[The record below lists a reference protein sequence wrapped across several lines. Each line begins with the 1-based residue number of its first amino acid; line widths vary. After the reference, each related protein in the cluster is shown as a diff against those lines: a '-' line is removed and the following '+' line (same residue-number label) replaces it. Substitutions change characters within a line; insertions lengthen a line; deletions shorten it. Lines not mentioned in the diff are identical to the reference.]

1 MRSRLPHAM
10 LLSGAAGIGKEHLA
24 NALAKSLLCER
35 GTPNGMPCGS
45 CEACHWFE
53 LDTHP
58 DLRRLRPSALE
69 AADSGDKP
77 ERRSSFEITIDQ
89 VRALEEFLQVG
100 GHRQGRRIIL
110 VNPAEAMNR
119 NTANALLKSLE
130 EPGEGV
136 HFILV
141 SARAD
146 ELLPTIRS
154 RCQRIPV
161 PSLRA
166 EAARSCLADLGGK
179 PELLAL
185 SGGAPFAAMRF
196 SSAET
201 ASLLDACLTTLRSG
215 PRLDPVAASQQVEA
229 ALPKVGKGGELRQLV
244 DWVQR
249 WVHDLACQLV
259 LAEPRFF
266 PKEQKGL
273 ARLAS
278 ATSAIQVSKYN
289 RLLVK
294 YKKLSEHT
302 LNTRLFL
309 NELLMDYRSIF
320 MDRGPHVR

>member
-1 MRSRLPHAM
+1 M

-24 NALAKSLLCER
+24 NAFAKSLLCER
-35 GTPNGMPCGS
+35 SATNGMPCGS

-69 AADSGDKP
+69 TAASDDKP
-77 ERRSSFEITIDQ
+77 EKRGSFEITIDQ

-100 GHRQGRRIIL
+100 GHRQGRRIVI

-119 NTANALLKSLE
+119 STANALLKSLE

-136 HFILV
+136 HFILI
-141 SARAD
+141 SSRAD

-161 PSLRA
+161 PSLNVDT
-166 EAARSCLADLGGK
+166 ARSCLADLGIGK
-179 PELLAL
+179 VELLAL

-196 SSAET
+196 ASPDFD
-201 ASLLDACLTTLRSG
+201 SLLETCLLALRSG
-215 PRLDPVAASQQVEA
+215 PKLDPVSASQQIEA
-229 ALPKVGKGGELRQLV
+229 ALPKAGKGGELRQLV
-244 DWVQR
+244 DWLQR
-249 WVHDLACQLV
+249 WVHDLACQF
-259 LAEPRFF
+259 AGAQPRFF
-266 PKEQKGL
+266 PGETKSL
-273 ARLAS
+273 AQLAS
-278 ATSAIQVSKYN
+278 VTSAVHVSKYN
-289 RLLVK
+289 RLLVQ

-309 NELLMDYRSIF
+309 HELVMDYRAIF
-320 MDRGPHVR
+320 IDRGPHVR